1 MVSSTMRAKLVVAA
15 ASIAALTPAV
25 YAAELVTLSNGYAMR
40 CDHHAQV
47 EGHVRL
53 YLNAGEDNYMD
64 VAASDVAGYE
74 PAPDPRTPQPDAQP
88 APKNSA
94 KLTSVDLREMLAA
107 AGAAHNL

>member
-1 MVSSTMRAKLVVAA
+1 MRAKLVVAA

-53 YLNAGEDNYMD
+53 YMNAGEDNYMD

-74 PAPDPRTPQPDAQP
+74 PAPDHALRSPTRSRRRNPRCSPRRSRRRK
-88 APKNSA
+88 APPSS
-94 KLTSVDLREMLAA
+94 LLST
-107 AGAAHNL
+107 